1 VEDEGQN
8 GKWKV
13 VGEHKKMQSGNLEGK
28 GVAR

>member
-13 VGEHKKMQSGNLEGK
+13 VGEHKKMQSGNL
-28 GVAR
+28 R